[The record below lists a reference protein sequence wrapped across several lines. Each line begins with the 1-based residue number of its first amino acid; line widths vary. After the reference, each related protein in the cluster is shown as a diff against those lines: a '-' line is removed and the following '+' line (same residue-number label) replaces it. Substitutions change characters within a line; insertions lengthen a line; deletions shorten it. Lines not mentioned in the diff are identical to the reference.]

1 MKAKA
6 APVRKRSQALLS
18 QNKFEEVR
26 QYLSTYT
33 KANPDNKYIWVEFAL
48 FEEQQFETDKALE
61 YAEKALTLDPKYF
74 DALVIKARSKMAEN
88 KTSEAMKIAKQ
99 AESINPASCAPLE
112 IQANGYLTMQ
122 NYRQA
127 AEIYKRLSKLDRYD
141 TLYRHNLSLSLLKSG
156 QLEEA
161 EAVARDVVRAKLN
174 PPFRG
179 TQRLAEIL
187 LARGKLAEAESM
199 ARLAIKQ
206 MPDIVPGQKLLIKI
220 LRQEKKFDQ
229 ANQEEKKMNQIQN
242 DVNSDALLG
251 KETK

>member
-1 MKAKA
+1 MCI
-6 APVRKRSQALLS
+6 RDS
-18 QNKFEEVR
+18 
-26 QYLSTYT
+26 
-33 KANPDNKYIWVEFAL
+33 
-48 FEEQQFETDKALE
+48 
-61 YAEKALTLDPKYF
+61 
-74 DALVIKARSKMAEN
+74 
-88 KTSEAMKIAKQ
+88 
-99 AESINPASCAPLE
+99 
-112 IQANGYLTMQ
+112 
-122 NYRQA
+122 
-127 AEIYKRLSKLDRYD
+127 
-141 TLYRHNLSLSLLKSG
+141 LKSG

-229 ANQEEKKMNQIQN
+229 ANQEENKMNQIQN
-242 DVNSDALLG
+242 DVNADALLG